1 MPRPVPMT
9 RALIVGPRENLE
21 ATVESLYGLK
31 LVHIVDHREGEEGL
45 EIGRPLPTASEAS
58 EILVKLRSIASV
70 LQLVETKPIPTEEV
84 AGDLREK
91 ILSLELNISEED
103 AAKKKTQALLQDLNR
118 KIDEVRPF
126 AQLPLSLADYRG
138 YDTLEVFVGKVA
150 GEIEGLDSVT
160 RDYKAFSAPGL
171 LAVFVPKP
179 RAILGKFSRIFLPSA
194 NGGRLASRRSSKGW
208 TRCENAMPASSPPR
222 RLALK

>member
-21 ATVESLYGLK
+21 AMVESLYNLK

-70 LQLVETKPIPTEEV
+70 LQLEGPKSVPTEEPV
-84 AGDLREK
+84 GDLREK

-103 AAKKKTQALLQDLNR
+103 ASKKKTQALLQDLNR
-118 KIDEVRPF
+118 KIDEVLPF
-126 AQLPLSLADYRG
+126 AQLLLPLADYRG
-138 YDTLEVFVGKVA
+138 YDTLEVFVGKAA
-150 GEIEGLDSVT
+150 GEIESLDSVT
-160 RDYKAFSAPGL
+160 PDYEAFSAPG
-171 LAVFVPKP
+171 
-179 RAILGKFSRIFLPSA
+179 
-194 NGGRLASRRSSKGW
+194 
-208 TRCENAMPASSPPR
+208 
-222 RLALK
+222 

>member
-70 LQLVETKPIPTEEV
+70 LQLGETKPVPTEEV

-103 AAKKKTQALLQDLNR
+103 SARKKTQALLQDLNR

-138 YDTLEVFVGKVA
+138 YDTLEDRK
-150 GEIEGLDSVT
+150 ST
-160 RDYKAFSAPGL
+160 RLNSSH
-171 LAVFVPKP
+171 
-179 RAILGKFSRIFLPSA
+179 LGISYA
-194 NGGRLASRRSSKGW
+194 
-208 TRCENAMPASSPPR
+208 
-222 RLALK
+222 